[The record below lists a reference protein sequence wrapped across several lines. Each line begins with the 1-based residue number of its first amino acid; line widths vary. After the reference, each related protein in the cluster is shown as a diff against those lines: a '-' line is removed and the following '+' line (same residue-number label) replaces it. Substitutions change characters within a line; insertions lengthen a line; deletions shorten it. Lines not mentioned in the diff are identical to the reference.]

1 VGIPL
6 AFTPKPTQWLLAP
19 YMKSAPEN
27 RGTAADDVSS
37 SWLRRSFKPFRTAT
51 LRGLGFVLPPL
62 LTIVFFIWVWGIVN
76 SYVVKPV
83 DSALVSATVWLHHSD
98 IRNNDDIQA
107 EIVASQGKIQSK
119 QLGDHQ
125 VIQASDGV
133 ELAKIGKQWMPY
145 SVVKAVESSPGSPVF
160 STPNE
165 YYQRYVRL
173 RYLKPRLVVP
183 ATIAIFIAI
192 LYLLGKFL
200 TVGIGRFIW
209 HQAEYLI
216 TQIPIIRNVYS
227 SVKQITDF
235 AFNETEFEYTRVVA
249 VEYPRRGIWSMGFV
263 TGEGLSDVKS
273 AADQPILTVLMPT
286 SPMPA
291 TGFTI
296 SVPKSETVDLD
307 ITIDQAIQ
315 FCVSCGVVV
324 PEHQQNSS
332 TLPGEIRR
340 RIEEAGRAVEG
351 NSSKVP
357 PS

>member
-1 VGIPL
+1 
-6 AFTPKPTQWLLAP
+6 
-19 YMKSAPEN
+19 M
-27 RGTAADDVSS
+27 
-37 SWLRRSFKPFRTAT
+37 
-51 LRGLGFVLPPL
+51 
-62 LTIVFFIWVWGIVN
+62 FFIWVWGIIN
-76 SYVVKPV
+76 SYIVKPV

-98 IRNNDDIQA
+98 IRSNDDIQSEIA
-107 EIVASQGKIQSK
+107 ESQGKIKIK
-119 QLGDHQ
+119 QVADHQ
-125 VIQASDGV
+125 VVQANDGV
-133 ELAKIGKQWMPY
+133 TLARIGKQWIPY
-145 SVVKAVESSPGSPVF
+145 TVVETVEGSPGNPVF
-160 STPNE
+160 STPYE
-165 YYQRYVRL
+165 YYERYVRL

-183 ATIAIFIAI
+183 ATIAVFVSA

-263 TGEGLSDVKS
+263 TGEGLHDVKT

-332 TLPGEIRR
+332 TLPGEVRR
-340 RIEEAGRAVEG
+340 RIRRVQEAANGAANDIDSDNEPVQE
-351 NSSKVP
+351 
-357 PS
+357 